1 MAPSEDLPVTHHQS
15 IYPGIDPS
23 KFRDSC
29 KGKVVLITGASRGIG
44 EATAYAFAECGA
56 SLFLVSRNQATI
68 DQTVKDIESRFP
80 CTKVG
85 SAVAD
90 VVQHEQVGDAVKNC
104 IEVFGKVDVV
114 ISNSG
119 AMEVLGVKMADQDPD
134 VWWNIWEVNVRG
146 SFNLAHYALPY
157 LEKTKGYFIFIGSI
171 GGQIR
176 VPGSSAYQTT
186 KHVINRVAEFAH
198 LEHGDAGVKIFS
210 LHPGGVKTEL
220 SKAGGERLLS
230 ILNDDVTLGPWTM
243 VRLVSGSEDY
253 LAGRYVSAAWDLD
266 EVAEK
271 YRERILKDDAL
282 KNRLTLPLDQCGRD
296 MPAIV

>member
-1 MAPSEDLPVTHHQS
+1 MAPPAEDLPVKHHQA

-29 KGKVVLITGASRGIG
+29 EGKVVLITGASRGIG
-44 EATAYAFAECGA
+44 EATAYAFAECGG

-68 DQTVKDIESRFP
+68 DETVKEITKRFP
-80 CTKVG
+80 DTKVG
-85 SAVAD
+85 TSVAD
-90 VVQHEQVGDAVKNC
+90 VVQPEQVAEAIRKC
-104 IEVFGKVDVV
+104 IELFGKVDVV

-146 SFNLAHYALPY
+146 SFNVAHYALPY
-157 LEKTKGYFIFIGSI
+157 LEKTKGYFIFVGSV
-171 GGQIR
+171 GGQLR
-176 VPGSSAYQTT
+176 VSGSSAYQTT

-198 LEHGDAGVKIFS
+198 LEHGTAGVKVFS

-266 EVAEK
+266 EVAERFK
-271 YRERILKDDAL
+271 AGILKNDAL
-282 KNRLTLPLDQCGRD
+282 KNRLALPADL
-296 MPAIV
+296 